1 VRPLPP
7 DIPGISDWRPLA
19 RGGFSTVW
27 QARQDTLD
35 RPVAVKVD
43 ERTLDSETERLRFLG
58 EARTAGKLSGH
69 PGIVTVHDAGILPDG
84 RPYLVMKLCSGGSL
98 TRWLRP
104 ENRQSPERIRVVG
117 VRIADALAAAHA
129 QGMLHRDVKPANI
142 LIDSYDHAGLADFGL
157 AVASDTGSAEG
168 LTLAYA
174 PPEAIR
180 REPPT
185 EFGDVYQLAATLYA
199 LLCGQPPREPVG
211 GRTSLEDLVARLDEP
226 VAPLWGVDE
235 DLMQVLLDG
244 LAPDPRHRPTAAEFR
259 DRLAA
264 LDLTP
269 GVAAGSSAI
278 GRGAVSGRRWAVTLV
293 VATVLCLLGVGVAGS
308 GVYLYEIDRSVT
320 ANIRRGISL
329 PPDGPGAAKRPV
341 KDPQAQAALNY
352 VLIGNDGG
360 DPELDKQGRSDS
372 IMLVHVNSAR
382 DQAYVVSVPP
392 DTLVKV
398 PGQAKGRINAAYANG
413 DEALVVRTLE
423 RMTEVRMDHVVKVN
437 FSGFV
442 SLTQELDGVTIKNK
456 KPFSANGFNYPAG
469 ELNLR
474 GEAALR
480 YVRVKN
486 AQVTE
491 SDRAEHQ
498 RAMLKAVLTK
508 GLSGAVVADPLR
520 FTQFIGNAA
529 KQIQVDDELSDAE
542 LRSTAISLRLSPGDV
557 KLLPIP
563 LGKERRL
570 GGTTVRD
577 LKKPQFDELSEAL
590 RKDTMADYV
599 EKYPEG

>member
-1 VRPLPP
+1 MRPLPP
-7 DIPGISDWRPLA
+7 DITGISDWRPLA

-27 QARQDTLD
+27 QARQDALD

-58 EARTAGKLSGH
+58 EARTAGNLSGH

-104 ENRQSPERIRVVG
+104 ENRPSHERVRVVG

-129 QGMLHRDVKPANI
+129 RGMLHRDVKPANI

-157 AVASDTGSAEG
+157 SVASDTGSAEG

-180 REPPT
+180 RERPT

-199 LLCGQPPREPVG
+199 LLCGHPPREPLG

-226 VAPLWGVDE
+226 AEPLWGVNE
-235 DLMQVLLDG
+235 QLMQVLLDG
-244 LAPDPRHRPTAAEFR
+244 LAPDARDRPTAAEFR

-269 GVAAGSSAI
+269 GAAGSTAI
-278 GRGAVSGRRWAVTLV
+278 GSGPVRGRRWAVTLV

-329 PPDGPGAAKRPV
+329 PADGPGAAKRPV
-341 KDPQAQAALNY
+341 KDPQAQQALNY
-352 VLIGNDGG
+352 VLIGNDEG

-392 DTLVKV
+392 DTLVSI
-398 PGQAKGRINAAYANG
+398 PGRGRSRINAAYENG
-413 DEALVVRTLE
+413 NEVLVVRTLE
-423 RMTEVRMDHVVKVN
+423 AMTKVRMDHVVKVN
-437 FSGFV
+437 FQGFV
-442 SLTQELDGVTIKNK
+442 NLTQELDGVT
-456 KPFSANGFNYPAG
+456 
-469 ELNLR
+469 L
-474 GEAALR
+474 
-480 YVRVKN
+480 
-486 AQVTE
+486 
-491 SDRAEHQ
+491 
-498 RAMLKAVLTK
+498 
-508 GLSGAVVADPLR
+508 
-520 FTQFIGNAA
+520 
-529 KQIQVDDELSDAE
+529 
-542 LRSTAISLRLSPGDV
+542 
-557 KLLPIP
+557 
-563 LGKERRL
+563 
-570 GGTTVRD
+570 
-577 LKKPQFDELSEAL
+577 
-590 RKDTMADYV
+590 
-599 EKYPEG
+599 

>member
-1 VRPLPP
+1 LPP

-58 EARTAGKLSGH
+58 EARTAGNLSGH
-69 PGIVTVHDAGILPDG
+69 SGIVTVHDAGILADG

-98 TRWLRP
+98 TPWLRP
-104 ENRQSPERIRVVG
+104 ENRQSPERIRMVG

-157 AVASDTGSAEG
+157 AVASDSGSAEG
-168 LTLAYA
+168 LTLSYA

-180 REPPT
+180 RQPPT

-199 LLCGQPPREPVG
+199 LLCGHPPREPVG

-235 DLMQVLLDG
+235 DLMQVLIDG
-244 LAPDPRHRPTAAEFR
+244 LSPDPERRPTAAEFR

-264 LDLTP
+264 LNLNP
-269 GVAAGSSAI
+269 GAAGSTAI
-278 GRGAVSGRRWAVTLV
+278 GGGAVRGRRWAVTLV

-341 KDPQAQAALNY
+341 KDPEAQAALNY

-398 PGQAKGRINAAYANG
+398 PGQGRGRINAAYENG

-423 RMTEVRMDHVVKVN
+423 RMTNVRMDHVVKVN

-442 SLTQELDGVTIKNK
+442 NLTQELDGVSLRNK
-456 KPFSANGFNYPAG
+456 RPFSDNGFTFPAG

-474 GEAALR
+474 GEGALR

-486 AQVTE
+486 KQVTE

-520 FTQFIGNAA
+520 FTAFIGNAA
-529 KQIQVDDELSDAE
+529 KQIQVDNELSDSE
-542 LRSTAISLRLSPGDV
+542 LRSTAVSLRLSPSDV
-557 KLLPIP
+557 KLLPVP
-563 LGKERRL
+563 LGKERKL
-570 GGTTVRD
+570 GTTMVRD
-577 LKKPQFDELSEAL
+577 LKQPQFDELSEAL

-599 EKYPEG
+599 QKHPEG